1 MNDFRFVFT
10 TGNEGINHQAK
21 GERNVPNYRNFK
33 RLILR
38 FHQTL
43 YFAFFP
49 PIYPTTDFFI

>member
-21 GERNVPNYRNFK
+21 GEHNVPNYRNLK

-38 FHQTL
+38 SHQTL
-43 YFAFFP
+43 YFVLFP
-49 PIYPTTDFFI
+49 PIYSTINF

>member
-21 GERNVPNYRNFK
+21 GERNVPNYRNLK

-38 FHQTL
+38 SHQTL
-43 YFAFFP
+43 YFAFYP
-49 PIYPTTDFFI
+49 PIYSTINF